1 MIAFGLAGYLA
12 TIRSCLFPLWR
23 QNQQL
28 WIRCCLGIVFSH
40 SGNDVSHVPLAISW
54 KVQFRSTYGSWCLY
68 VDMNYSFAFSHAHF
82 FFEHILW
89 SSTRCT
95 HFELYSILVPFL
107 LCVTGKRIYIY
118 IIYLYTVCRDIFQR
132 WLLSASWL
140 CSEEEVRRLQVSHEI
155 SLLQASPARNCR
167 QQLKC
172 NRQEG
177 VMQFKSPY
185 DRFFL
190 TSVWLWPAFNCL
202 WNVRTLTV
210 GFFKNIGVPG
220 WAK

>member
-40 SGNDVSHVPLAISW
+40 TGNDVSHVPLAISW

-107 LCVTGKRIYIY
+107 LCVTGKRIYI
-118 IIYLYTVCRDIFQR
+118 IYLYTVCRDIFQR
-132 WLLSASWL
+132 WLVSASWL
-140 CSEEEVRRLQVSHEI
+140 CSVQEVTSLQVSHEI
-155 SLLQASPARNCR
+155 SLLQASPAVEELPPAAEV
-167 QQLKC
+167 QQARGC
-172 NRQEG
+172 
-177 VMQFKSPY
+177 Y
-185 DRFFL
+185 
-190 TSVWLWPAFNCL
+190 A
-202 WNVRTLTV
+202 
-210 GFFKNIGVPG
+210 I
-220 WAK
+220 